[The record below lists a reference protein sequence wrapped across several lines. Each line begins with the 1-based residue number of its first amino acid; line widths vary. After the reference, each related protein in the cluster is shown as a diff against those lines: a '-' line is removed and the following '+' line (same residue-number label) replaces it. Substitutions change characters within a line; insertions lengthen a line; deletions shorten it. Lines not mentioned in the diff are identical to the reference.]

1 MLVCGQLSALSGGRT
16 VAVTVTLRDCGQT
29 VKKHTTNAMAEL
41 DLSLIDALTDSVPQA
56 GSESVV
62 ERDFVAE
69 LEAETFDDQVGETI
83 GKTDY
88 IPLLDNDGTTADT
101 GAALENGEQEAKGVQ
116 MPGCKLI
123 EGGKT
128 SVLGQDPQGEVW
140 PGSFENQACVA
151 DLLSG
156 FSVPEGMEMDVEMGT
171 APLPAERP
179 PSIAV
184 LQQPITPLGSD
195 ASKEHP
201 IMLPEPLVPYSPLD
215 LPAGALGDSW
225 PEQAGCLPSDLC
237 FTPSVS
243 TVISR
248 HAGQLAT
255 SLGDPPDTW
264 PSQETTAY
272 AGGDEREGE
281 GDGADRKQKK
291 KKKRRQK
298 DEGSYE
304 YSEIGGQPETLV
316 QAENTPPAPGYCH
329 RIGPRRDR
337 GEGGWEEHLGKSGGR
352 GKRGKSRKKL
362 PEEWGVMAEPTGLS
376 SAITSEIT
384 EEVVMELGSSAQV
397 NPQTSV
403 PNPETNPWRKE
414 FYPDESPVPSPLSQ
428 GLFSTIAAS
437 SSPLVMNSELKPTAT
452 PFIMPSVADNAV
464 VGSTPM
470 APNLDDAFAADYHG
484 LLMDN
489 ENPKV
494 DHNTQAFS
502 PLFSPNN
509 EVAGG
514 DMVDSGM
521 FDKTG
526 SLQDS
531 FVQGFNEGDTSA
543 FSPAYPP
550 SPDLSQEAIR
560 DEVLASAPPLSPSD
574 ASWLLK
580 DSQLNSSSQPYD
592 VSDVSSPGYALSL
605 GLTFDTPS
613 PAPLRSPKTTPQEF
627 QLKEQKDTKSASRQ
641 SKKSR
646 SSSSCSV
653 KSPTSPGV
661 KKINSQSSAIVS
673 PSFPPSITPLG
684 YAGSGLN
691 PAAKPFFPS
700 FADPMDE
707 PATVLTVA
715 PIIEDKGDKN
725 EKMTDNIMKVNL
737 IDPLDQVE
745 EKSGKAENTSSVT
758 CISVDKAT
766 ENNKDKPKETQKED
780 KIKENAMGKE
790 TEENKEK
797 VEEKEKDVE
806 EVKQEQSDTKKEK
819 GEEFKKL
826 EVKEQEIKFVKE
838 VQKEMEREKDKEL
851 NEVEVKEK
859 EIKWLEEQQKTE
871 KERGGELKKVEVKD
885 NEMEK
890 VIEEQKGTE
899 KDEGEDLKN
908 VEVKDKEMEGVNK
921 EQKETKKEK
930 GGGFKKAEVMEKEME
945 GVLEE
950 QKETE
955 KYKGGE
961 LKKADVKDKEMEG
974 VNKEQEETEK
984 EKGGGFKKVKV
995 MEKEMEGVEEDQ
1007 KEIDKIELMQKMKKA
1022 DEIIKV
1028 MESPAK
1034 SEKTGF
1040 GDLETKKKVEVAF
1053 ETVKVEKAENIEKVQ
1068 RSETSD
1074 VDEKVENKSTEQLG
1088 KEQDI
1093 GKVEETPEQQSAPVE
1108 SSTGLDKLQNAMGTE
1123 TKDKALSV
1131 ETKKEKP
1138 DISNAKKPDK
1148 VDKMEKPSGTPA
1160 EKSVQKSQKE
1170 FKQDKIHGEKK
1181 TAEKKDG
1188 RKDKTTKA
1196 DAAEKAKKPSKP
1208 AVNAQSTTQSKGLPS
1223 GDKKAKSAVGSTKT
1237 NTTAKMRPSATAA
1250 SVGSAAATKK
1260 RPTLSSTTS
1269 TSDTLSKK
1277 PSTTKAP
1284 ATTTVG
1290 PKKPATTST
1299 SRPLNTATTCDVKP
1313 KVTSEK
1319 RPPVSK
1325 ASTITSHQTG
1335 TTITKNGTAS
1345 AAAKPATSLR
1355 TTASARTTTTASA
1368 KTALA
1373 SKTDNKR
1380 GEQKKPSIPKT
1391 APAEATKPKTTISR
1405 STASTTTPTAS
1416 RTRTTTSKPA
1426 TISSS
1431 IGTLPEKKSSM
1442 SRTTRANSSTTTTT
1456 TTSTSRATA
1465 RPTTAPAP
1473 DIRNARS
1480 KVGSTNNMK
1489 YQPGGGKITSASHNS
1504 VASKEMNQ
1512 GKVQILNR
1520 KVDVSKVTSKCGS
1533 KDNLKHKPGGG
1544 DVKIESHK
1552 VNFKEKAR
1560 SKVGSMDNVGHS
1572 PGGGNVK
1579 AEGAQETTEGTGT
1592 PLSGTSAPAP
1602 SPEPGQTWAPA
1613 AQENGLKGVALC
1625 DEGLQEPQGL
1635 DSCIPETSI

>member
-1 MLVCGQLSALSGGRT
+1 MSSLTNQQPSSPFSEYSELCKASSLSPAVTPQSWEWQHASDIDMNTPTGLVIGGGSLTQTGLTDEGKLCFFEHPGAELKVSGRVGGISGSISLGNASLGSAGESPDSPLSSPAPSPASPGLHSSGQGCGTTNWVSLPPVPGSPSRHMELSPHTTSLLSHSQMGTLLTEASPTDGGSLCGDWKNSSFAVSSPKVAMPQVAPNYCVIGVASDNQSERDTSVVAEGGAIPGFQHLSEGSSADSSQEEEEELEPCFMGRAQHQRKAMRRAMSECSHLSVPTSLQLPDKYPGEDGAGLDHSSSYMSGQRRSTHYMRRSLTAAEDQPPTPPPTLSAAGTAHIDLRQDPPEAHLSLSSFLPLKNSNGTFPVSPLETMEERFHAEKEPGGIVLPVPLST
-16 VAVTVTLRDCGQT
+16 KEFSGINTNSAVAVGVILDTAKDAALSVSEAGTKLNTVT
-29 VKKHTTNAMAEL
+29 AM
-41 DLSLIDALTDSVPQA
+41 
-56 GSESVV
+56 
-62 ERDFVAE
+62 DFVAN
-69 LEAETFDDQVGETI
+69 TKST
-83 GKTDY
+83 
-88 IPLLDNDGTTADT
+88 
-101 GAALENGEQEAKGVQ
+101 
-116 MPGCKLI
+116 M
-123 EGGKT
+123 T
-128 SVLGQDPQGEVW
+128 SDIDC
-140 PGSFENQACVA
+140 N
-151 DLLSG
+151 
-156 FSVPEGMEMDVEMGT
+156 
-171 APLPAERP
+171 
-179 PSIAV
+179 
-184 LQQPITPLGSD
+184 
-195 ASKEHP
+195 
-201 IMLPEPLVPYSPLD
+201 
-215 LPAGALGDSW
+215 
-225 PEQAGCLPSDLC
+225 
-237 FTPSVS
+237 
-243 TVISR
+243 
-248 HAGQLAT
+248 
-255 SLGDPPDTW
+255 
-264 PSQETTAY
+264 
-272 AGGDEREGE
+272 
-281 GDGADRKQKK
+281 
-291 KKKRRQK
+291 
-298 DEGSYE
+298 
-304 YSEIGGQPETLV
+304 
-316 QAENTPPAPGYCH
+316 
-329 RIGPRRDR
+329 
-337 GEGGWEEHLGKSGGR
+337 
-352 GKRGKSRKKL
+352 
-362 PEEWGVMAEPTGLS
+362 
-376 SAITSEIT
+376 
-384 EEVVMELGSSAQV
+384 
-397 NPQTSV
+397 
-403 PNPETNPWRKE
+403 
-414 FYPDESPVPSPLSQ
+414 
-428 GLFSTIAAS
+428 
-437 SSPLVMNSELKPTAT
+437 
-452 PFIMPSVADNAV
+452 
-464 VGSTPM
+464 
-470 APNLDDAFAADYHG
+470 FAA
-484 LLMDN
+484 
-489 ENPKV
+489 
-494 DHNTQAFS
+494 
-502 PLFSPNN
+502 
-509 EVAGG
+509 AG
-514 DMVDSGM
+514 V
-521 FDKTG
+521 
-526 SLQDS
+526 
-531 FVQGFNEGDTSA
+531 
-543 FSPAYPP
+543 
-550 SPDLSQEAIR
+550 
-560 DEVLASAPPLSPSD
+560 
-574 ASWLLK
+574 
-580 DSQLNSSSQPYD
+580 
-592 VSDVSSPGYALSL
+592 
-605 GLTFDTPS
+605 
-613 PAPLRSPKTTPQEF
+613 
-627 QLKEQKDTKSASRQ
+627 
-641 SKKSR
+641 
-646 SSSSCSV
+646 
-653 KSPTSPGV
+653 
-661 KKINSQSSAIVS
+661 INV
-673 PSFPPSITPLG
+673 
-684 YAGSGLN
+684 GLN
-691 PAAKPFFPS
+691 PSSNPFI
-700 FADPMDE
+700 
-707 PATVLTVA
+707 TVD
-715 PIIEDKGDKN
+715 DKGDKN